1 MQGKL
6 RVIALM
12 VALVFL
18 AGSSTLWAEDC
29 NCENRTYTIDAD
41 FDEGTL
47 VNVNHEESNDQLQLD
62 SEAAPFS
69 FIWVAATSKGT
80 VVKIDTE
87 TGAIL
92 GEFRSRAK
100 KSSL

>member
-12 VALVFL
+12 VAFVFF
-18 AGSSTLWAEDC
+18 AGSSTLWADDC
-29 NCENRTYTIDAD
+29 DCENMTYTLDAD

-62 SEAAPFS
+62 SEAAVTLQRERLDPTS
-69 FIWVAATSKGT
+69 LEPLDEASPPVARG
-80 VVKIDTE
+80 
-87 TGAIL
+87 
-92 GEFRSRAK
+92 
-100 KSSL
+100 